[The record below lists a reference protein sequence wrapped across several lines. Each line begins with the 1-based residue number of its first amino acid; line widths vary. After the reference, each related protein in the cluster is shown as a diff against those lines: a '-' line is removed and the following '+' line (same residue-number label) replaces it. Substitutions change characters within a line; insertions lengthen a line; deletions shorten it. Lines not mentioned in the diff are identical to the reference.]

1 VPGGERAK
9 NRGDGQGNG
18 RRWSGGAAGGG
29 EGEPGASGGSLI
41 NDGGEGEGAPAG
53 IGDLQ
58 LTPRAGATK
67 GEMVKVTATL
77 EGEALGTEMVMVPW

>member
-1 VPGGERAK
+1 
-9 NRGDGQGNG
+9 
-18 RRWSGGAAGGG
+18 
-29 EGEPGASGGSLI
+29 LI

>member
-1 VPGGERAK
+1 
-9 NRGDGQGNG
+9 
-18 RRWSGGAAGGG
+18 
-29 EGEPGASGGSLI
+29 LI

-53 IGDLQ
+53 IGDLQLLRQRRAVLSGGEAHILQ